1 MSAKIHV
8 KPEDVWKFYNRNAEQ
23 LADQM
28 VSIAENEDTGINVYL
43 TEDSDSPQLVVTD
56 NNDKVIHEEYL
67 VSHPD
72 AERSTKKI
80 YEKYVVPIDTTPAS
94 DDEDDDEEITRSD
107 MEDAIYEREDEIL
120 MAFEDFL
127 EVLMEESR
135 DVLYDGYH
143 DKQFDDLLN
152 KVVRL
157 IATESPVRVR
167 RPMFLIDE
175 VTGLEVYAEYPYE
188 EYDFDD
194 DEIEVTN
201 GEFEEV

>member
-1 MSAKIHV
+1 MSAIINV
-8 KPEDVWKFYNRNAEQ
+8 KPGEVWMFYQRNASQ
-23 LADQM
+23 LTEQM
-28 VSIAENEDTGINVYL
+28 VSIAENEDTGTTVYL
-43 TEDSDSPQLVVTD
+43 TEDSGMPHLVVAD
-56 NNDKVIHEEYL
+56 NNEKTIHEEHL
-67 VSHPD
+67 VSQAD
-72 AERSTKKI
+72 AEHSAKKI
-80 YEKYVVPIDTTPAS
+80 FEKYIVPIDSTEE
-94 DDEDDDEEITRSD
+94 DDEDEEITRSD

-127 EVLMEESR
+127 EVLMEEDR

-143 DKQFDDLLN
+143 DKQFDELLN

-157 IATESPVRVR
+157 IATESCVRVR

>member
-8 KPEDVWKFYNRNAEQ
+8 KPEEVWNFYQRNAEQ
-23 LADQM
+23 LAEQM
-28 VSIAENEDTGINVYL
+28 VSIAENEDTGMNVYL
-43 TEDSDSPQLVVTD
+43 TEDSDTPQLVVTD
-56 NNDKVIHEEYL
+56 NNDKVVHEEYL
-67 VSHPD
+67 VSQRD
-72 AERSTKKI
+72 AEHSAKKI
-80 YEKYVVPIDTTPAS
+80 YEKYVVPVDAS
-94 DDEDDDEEITRSD
+94 SDEDDDEEITRSD

-135 DVLYDGYH
+135 DILYDGYH

-167 RPMFLIDE
+167 RPMFLTDE
-175 VTGLEVYAEYPYE
+175 ATGLEVYAEYPYE

-194 DEIEVTN
+194 NEIEVTS

>member
-1 MSAKIHV
+1 MSTTIHV
-8 KPEDVWKFYNRNAEQ
+8 KPEEVWSFYQKNAEQ
-23 LADQM
+23 LAEQM
-28 VSIAENEDTGINVYL
+28 VSIAENEDTGMNVYL

-56 NNDKVIHEEYL
+56 NNDKVVHEEYL
-67 VSHPD
+67 VSQRD
-72 AERSTKKI
+72 AEHSAKKI
-80 YEKYVVPIDTTPAS
+80 YEKYVVPIDAGG
-94 DDEDDDEEITRSD
+94 DEEDNDEEITRSD

-127 EVLMEESR
+127 EVLMEENR
-135 DVLYDGYH
+135 DTIYDGYH

-152 KVVRL
+152 KVVRT
-157 IATESPVRVR
+157 IAVDSGVRVR

-175 VTGLEVYAEYPYE
+175 RTGLEVYTEYPYE

-194 DEIEVTN
+194 EEIVVTN

>member
-23 LADQM
+23 LAEEM
-28 VSIAENEDTGINVYL
+28 VSIAENEDTGMNVYL
-43 TEDSDSPQLVVTD
+43 TEDSDTPQLVVTD
-56 NNDKVIHEEYL
+56 NNDKVVHEEYL
-67 VSHPD
+67 VSSRD
-72 AERSTKKI
+72 AEHSAKKI
-80 YEKYVVPIDTTPAS
+80 YEKYIVPIDTTTVS
-94 DDEDDDEEITRSD
+94 DDEDDEEITRSD

-127 EVLMEESR
+127 EVLMEENR
-135 DVLYDGYH
+135 DTIYDGYH

-152 KVVRL
+152 KVVRT
-157 IATESPVRVR
+157 IAVDSGVRVR

-175 VTGLEVYAEYPYE
+175 RTGLEVYTEYPYE

-194 DEIEVTN
+194 EEIVVTN

>member
-8 KPEDVWKFYNRNAEQ
+8 KPEDVWKFFNRNALQ
-23 LADQM
+23 LAEEM
-28 VSIAENEDTGINVYL
+28 VSIAENEDTGTNVYL
-43 TEDSDSPQLVVTD
+43 TEDDDTPQLVVTD
-56 NNDKVIHEEYL
+56 NSDKVVHEEYL
-67 VSHPD
+67 VSQRD
-72 AERSTKKI
+72 AEHSTKKI
-80 YEKYVVPIDTTPAS
+80 YEKYMVPIDAS
-94 DDEDDDEEITRSD
+94 DDEADDDEVTRSD

-127 EVLMEESR
+127 EVLMEEDR

-143 DKQFDDLLN
+143 DKQFDELLN

-157 IATESPVRVR
+157 IATEFGIRVR
-167 RPMFLIDE
+167 RPMFLVDE
-175 VTGLEVYAEYPYE
+175 ATGLEVYAEYPYE

-194 DEIEVTN
+194 DEIEVTT